1 MKIVID
7 ETYDYLYNVWS
18 YERGYVYDVEEVP
31 RSGFYHYWHG
41 ANLDVI
47 PHGNAHPASAK
58 EIRSLPSGETLHK
71 GKKTVTVSMDS
82 VLHHRD
88 ERGWLCSMF
97 CYAPVRQIIAG
108 LLQHIRL
115 LLFVRFPAQA
125 AGKRSALV

>member
-71 GKKTVTVSMDS
+71 GKKTVTV
-82 VLHHRD
+82 
-88 ERGWLCSMF
+88 
-97 CYAPVRQIIAG
+97 
-108 LLQHIRL
+108 
-115 LLFVRFPAQA
+115 
-125 AGKRSALV
+125 

>member
-58 EIRSLPSGETLHK
+58 EIRFLPSGEALHK
-71 GKKTVTVSMDS
+71 GEKTVKVSMDS

-88 ERGWLCSMF
+88 EEKPPERQKSSSEASSTGKAGSSANVGKTPAKAKAVASKFL
-97 CYAPVRQIIAG
+97 VRI
-108 LLQHIRL
+108 
-115 LLFVRFPAQA
+115 
-125 AGKRSALV
+125 